1 MRTASVPYFIG
12 WCCLIAAIYLDGV
25 ALPLVIAGG
34 ALLGLGAGVM
44 RALAVAEPAVGSLV
58 NILSMGGMLVA
69 AVTVL
74 AAWRSKSLRLS
85 ITAVYRLLFPFLI
98 TSLLA
103 LPLLGLEYARLLAA
117 ALYAAYSAA
126 IMLMMMQCAQVSRDR
141 GINPIIIYGYYG
153 TIVYALHDLGF
164 IGGSLAEGWALT
176 GVAPL
181 AVVALIA
188 VWALGLMQFIGT
200 GGFSDVLRGRGR
212 AEPIELVSP
221 RRTASRPASASA
233 PDDAGQPL
241 DLIATQ
247 SQIVR
252 EHYRLTAREAEV
264 MELIARGHSVAR
276 IAESLVVSENI
287 IRTHSKHLY
296 TKLGIHKK
304 QELVDLLEGFRGE

>member
-12 WCCLIAAIYLDGV
+12 WCCLIAAIYLDGA

-103 LPLLGLEYARLLAA
+103 LPLLGLEYARWLAA

-126 IMLMMMQCAQVSRDR
+126 I
-141 GINPIIIYGYYG
+141 
-153 TIVYALHDLGF
+153 
-164 IGGSLAEGWALT
+164 
-176 GVAPL
+176 
-181 AVVALIA
+181 
-188 VWALGLMQFIGT
+188 
-200 GGFSDVLRGRGR
+200 
-212 AEPIELVSP
+212 
-221 RRTASRPASASA
+221 
-233 PDDAGQPL
+233 
-241 DLIATQ
+241 IATQ
-247 SQIVR
+247 SQLVR

-276 IAESLVVSENI
+276 IAESLVVSENT